1 MKEPPVVIRLN
12 KAIQAAEESK
22 LTLQKR
28 LISLMREEA
37 RAFEKNDQSMKETIN
52 IKIGAIIA
60 ALKDEDVTI
69 ANEKKNDLNKIKL
82 ENKLE

>member
-1 MKEPPVVIRLN
+1 MKEPPVVVRLN

-37 RAFEKNDQSMKETIN
+37 REKKKNDQSMKETIN

>member
-1 MKEPPVVIRLN
+1 MKEPPVVVRLN